1 MIKIT
6 NDIEKLTF
14 VNAVLIV
21 QKDFDKLSAED
32 IKFIIQDFPNLQK
45 IIKFKTFKKKYKW
58 NIPNF
63 EKREKKKTK
72 EQVEILINKITDILE
87 KINSKKSF
95 NEFEESLRIL
105 RKALTNSFYEEK
117 DFYILKNSKDNKTVF
132 SYFNEEGN
140 VRTYGLSEY
149 NPKDKKDPLDFSSL
163 EKDYFKDDIKINI
176 EFLKKIYN
184 SPSHTLKLHDIEYVC
199 NFNPNELKI
208 QEVKYETR

>member
-6 NDIEKLTF
+6 NGMEKLTF

-21 QKDFDKLSAED
+21 QKDFNKLSADDLE
-32 IKFIIQDFPNLQK
+32 FIIKDFQDLQK

-58 NIPNF
+58 HIPNF

-72 EQVEILINKITDILE
+72 EQVEILINKITDILK
-87 KINSKKSF
+87 KINSKENF
-95 NEFEESLRIL
+95 NEFDESLRIL

-132 SYFNEEGN
+132 SHFNDKGD
-140 VRTYGLSEY
+140 VRTYSLSEY

-163 EKDYFKDDIKINI
+163 EKDYFEEDIKINI

-184 SPSHTLKLHDIEYVC
+184 SPNHSLKLQGIEYIC
-199 NFNPNELKI
+199 DFNPNDLKI
-208 QEVKYETR
+208 QEIKYEV